1 VPGPGCYAPAGGATL
16 AGVSKEVLAIGLTL
30 LVHIVGLV
38 ALIWAL
44 VLDPED
50 RPDWRDWWPGGDDDR
65 PLDPSPAPRGGEAP
79 LTDAVASAVRL
90 RERTRLSD
98 GYPRPT
104 RRPVHVPEHVPER
117 EPEPR

>member
-1 VPGPGCYAPAGGATL
+1 
-16 AGVSKEVLAIGLTL
+16 VSKEVLAIGLTL

-65 PLDPSPAPRGGEAP
+65 PVEPSPAPRGGEAP

-98 GYPRPT
+98 GYPRPA

>member
-1 VPGPGCYAPAGGATL
+1 
-16 AGVSKEVLAIGLTL
+16 VSKEVLAIGLTL
-30 LVHIVGLV
+30 VVHILALI

-50 RPDWRDWWPGGDDDR
+50 RPDWRDWWPGDDDDH
-65 PLDPSPAPRGGEAP
+65 PLDPSPEPRGGEVP

-90 RERTRLSD
+90 RERTRVSD
-98 GYPRPT
+98 GYPRPA
-104 RRPVHVPEHVPER
+104 RRPVHVPERGRER

>member
-1 VPGPGCYAPAGGATL
+1 M
-16 AGVSKEVLAIGLTL
+16 SKEILAIGLTL

-65 PLDPSPAPRGGEAP
+65 PLDPSPAPRGDGLP
-79 LTDAVASAVRL
+79 LADARPSALRL

-98 GYPRPT
+98 GYPRPA
-104 RRPVHVPEHVPER
+104 RRPAHGPERVPER
-117 EPEPR
+117 APEPR

>member
-1 VPGPGCYAPAGGATL
+1 M
-16 AGVSKEVLAIGLTL
+16 SKEVLALGLTL

-65 PLDPSPAPRGGEAP
+65 PLEPAPEPHGGDVP
-79 LTDAVASAVRL
+79 LPDAVPAGLRM
-90 RERTRLSD
+90 RERTRLRE
-98 GYPRPT
+98 GYSRPP
-104 RRPVHVPEHVPER
+104 RRPVHVPERAPER
-117 EPEPR
+117 TPEPH

>member
-1 VPGPGCYAPAGGATL
+1 
-16 AGVSKEVLAIGLTL
+16 VSKEVLAIGLTL

-65 PLDPSPAPRGGEAP
+65 PLDPSPAPRGAADRRGGERR
-79 LTDAVASAVRL
+79 ASARAHSS
-90 RERTRLSD
+90 ERRLSATD
-98 GYPRPT
+98 P
-104 RRPVHVPEHVPER
+104 
-117 EPEPR
+117 